1 MKILLL
7 SATPYKMYTMYHE
20 SQEDDHYQDFIRT
33 VGFLFNSQQKV
44 EVLEEKTKNYRRAL
58 YNLNSGNTDRLDQA
72 KLEIETSLKKVMVRT
87 ERLAVTE
94 NRDGMV
100 VESKDDLG
108 WLTPQELKSFAVLD
122 QVATHLE
129 VGDTVEYWKSAPYL
143 LNFMDKNGYR
153 MKEKLIEAAS
163 DDESCEQLRAVLA
176 AGVDCLLSST
186 QIEAYQQIDPANAKL
201 RTLLQNAVANGAW
214 QLLWIA
220 PAFPYYKVAEGPYSS
235 PTLQK
240 FTKALVFSAWRV
252 VPKVIAMLCSYE
264 AERLAIT
271 ADSKNG
277 HYSGRRQAP
286 LLRFG
291 MVDGRTVGMSNF
303 NLIYPCWTLA
313 NAIDPLKI
321 MKEQRPAG
329 GLPDVST
336 VTGVVKVE
344 IAKRMEPILK
354 EIASPG
360 GAFADERWYWAALV
374 LLDRHY
380 CRTEVGEWLQ
390 SEDDEFA

>member
-1 MKILLL
+1 MAILAQQLFNYTGVKILLL

-108 WLTPQELKSFAVLD
+108 WLTPQELKSFTVLD

-176 AGVDCLLSST
+176 
-186 QIEAYQQIDPANAKL
+186 
-201 RTLLQNAVANGAW
+201 
-214 QLLWIA
+214 
-220 PAFPYYKVAEGPYSS
+220 
-235 PTLQK
+235 
-240 FTKALVFSAWRV
+240 
-252 VPKVIAMLCSYE
+252 
-264 AERLAIT
+264 
-271 ADSKNG
+271 
-277 HYSGRRQAP
+277 
-286 LLRFG
+286 
-291 MVDGRTVGMSNF
+291 
-303 NLIYPCWTLA
+303 
-313 NAIDPLKI
+313 
-321 MKEQRPAG
+321 
-329 GLPDVST
+329 
-336 VTGVVKVE
+336 
-344 IAKRMEPILK
+344 
-354 EIASPG
+354 
-360 GAFADERWYWAALV
+360 
-374 LLDRHY
+374 
-380 CRTEVGEWLQ
+380 
-390 SEDDEFA
+390 